1 MDFSSLAVL
10 SGIPAQDPY
19 NAVGLPIYATVAYG
33 FSGLEDGAYKFATN
47 QGYTYTRLQ
56 NPTVAALEARLTA
69 LEGALGAVC
78 LASGQAASF
87 ASLLALVRAGEEV
100 VASPGL
106 FGGTVGLLGQVFGLM
121 GVRVHFVEP
130 EVAAVRAVL
139 NEKTRA
145 VFVEVLGNPSLKLPD
160 LQGLARLCEE
170 HQVAL
175 VVDNTF
181 GAVGA
186 LARPLEHGTHVVV
199 HSLTKWAS
207 GHGSVLGGAVLSRE
221 TALWQRYPQFSS
233 PDAQGK
239 IPLGAVRPA
248 MFSGA
253 GAPAGAIALRD
264 GAVALQCLPALSGL
278 RDPNAAGGASQP
290 DALTLARWLQAQPQV
305 AWVRYPGLPG
315 DPAHPRAAQY
325 LRGGFGS
332 ILTFGLRGGP
342 RGASRFLAHLNIL
355 QAPNVGDARTLAV
368 HPWTTNPQP
377 YSGRSSL
384 GGGGGAGDDSAFG
397 GVGKPPGPPADAGR
411 GPPGSGGGWGMK
423 ISTLLQSGRPLFSF
437 EFFPP
442 KTPRARLR
450 CFAPC
455 TS

>member
-10 SGIPAQDPY
+10 SGLPAQDPY
-19 NAVGLPIYATVAYG
+19 NAVGVPIYATAAYG
-33 FSGLEDGAYKFATN
+33 FADLEDGAYKFATN
-47 QGYTYTRLQ
+47 QGYTYTRIQ

-106 FGGTVGLLGQVFGLM
+106 FGGTVGLLSQVFGLM

-186 LARPLEHGTHVVV
+186 LARPLEHGAHVVV

-207 GHGSVLGGAVLSRE
+207 GHGSILGGAVLSRE

-239 IPLGAVRPA
+239 IPWEQFGPRCFLERVRQLGLSLCGMVLSPFNAYLL
-248 MFSGA
+248 FQGLETLT
-253 GAPAGAIALRD
+253 LR
-264 GAVALQCLPALSGL
+264 VE
-278 RDPNAAGGASQP
+278 RASQT
-290 DALTLARWLQAQPQV
+290 ALTLARWLQAQPQV

-332 ILTFGLRGGP
+332 ILTFGIRGGME
-342 RGASRFLAHLNIL
+342 GASRFLAHLSIL

-368 HPWTTNPQP
+368 HPWTTTHSRIPEEA
-377 YSGRSSL
+377 RR
-384 GGGGGAGDDSAFG
+384 AA
-397 GVGKPPGPPADAGR
+397 GVGPEMIRLSVGLESPQDLQQMLAAG
-411 GPPGSGGGWGMK
+411 
-423 ISTLLQSGRPLFSF
+423 L
-437 EFFPP
+437 
-442 KTPRARLR
+442 RAVERVGHEG
-450 CFAPC
+450 
-455 TS
+455 

>member
-10 SGIPAQDPY
+10 SGLPAQDPY
-19 NAVGLPIYATVAYG
+19 NAVGLPIYATAAYG
-33 FSGLEDGAYKFATN
+33 FSDLEDGAYKFATN

-106 FGGTVGLLGQVFGLM
+106 FGGTVGLLNQVLGLM

-170 HQVAL
+170 HPVAL

-186 LARPLEHGTHVVV
+186 LARPLEHGAHVVV

-239 IPLGAVRPA
+239 IPWEQFGPRCFLERVRQLGLSLGGMVLSPFNAYLL
-248 MFSGA
+248 FQGLETL
-253 GAPAGAIALRD
+253 ALRVER
-264 GAVALQCLPALSGL
+264 ASQTALQ
-278 RDPNAAGGASQP
+278 
-290 DALTLARWLQAQPQV
+290 LADWLQAQPQV

-332 ILTFGLRGGP
+332 ILTFGLRGGLE
-342 RGASRFLAHLNIL
+342 GASRFLAHLNIL

-368 HPWTTNPQP
+368 HPRTTTHSRIPEEA
-377 YSGRSSL
+377 RR
-384 GGGGGAGDDSAFG
+384 AA
-397 GVGKPPGPPADAGR
+397 GVGLEMIRLSVGLESPQD
-411 GPPGSGGGWGMK
+411 
-423 ISTLLQSGRPLFSF
+423 LQQMLAEGLWAV
-437 EFFPP
+437 EQVGHEG
-442 KTPRARLR
+442 
-450 CFAPC
+450 
-455 TS
+455 

>member
-10 SGIPAQDPY
+10 SGLPEQDPY
-19 NAVGLPIYATVAYG
+19 NAVGVPIYATAAYG
-33 FSGLEDGAYKFATN
+33 FADLEDGAHKFATN

-87 ASLLALVRAGEEV
+87 ASLLALVRAGDEV

-106 FGGTVGLLGQVFGLM
+106 FGGTVGLLSQVFGLM

-170 HQVAL
+170 HPVAL

-186 LARPLEHGTHVVV
+186 LARPLEHGAHVVV

-207 GHGSVLGGAVLSRE
+207 GHGSILGGAVLSRE

-239 IPLGAVRPA
+239 IPWEQFGPRCFLERVRQLGLSLGGMVLSPFNAYLL
-248 MFSGA
+248 FQGLETLT
-253 GAPAGAIALRD
+253 LR
-264 GAVALQCLPALSGL
+264 VE
-278 RDPNAAGGASQP
+278 RASQT
-290 DALTLARWLQAQPQV
+290 ALTLARWLQAQPQV

-332 ILTFGLRGGP
+332 ILTFGIRGGME
-342 RGASRFLAHLNIL
+342 GASRFLAHLNIL

-368 HPWTTNPQP
+368 HPWTTTHSRIPEEA
-377 YSGRSSL
+377 RR
-384 GGGGGAGDDSAFG
+384 AA
-397 GVGKPPGPPADAGR
+397 GVGPEMIRLSVGLESPQDLQQMLAAG
-411 GPPGSGGGWGMK
+411 
-423 ISTLLQSGRPLFSF
+423 L
-437 EFFPP
+437 
-442 KTPRARLR
+442 RAVEQVGHEG
-450 CFAPC
+450 
-455 TS
+455 

>member
-10 SGIPAQDPY
+10 SGLPAQDPY
-19 NAVGLPIYATVAYG
+19 HAVGLPIYATAAYG
-33 FSGLEDGAYKFATN
+33 FTDLEDGAYKFATN
-47 QGYTYTRLQ
+47 QGYTYTRIQ

-87 ASLLALVRAGEEV
+87 ASLLALVRSGEEV

-106 FGGTVGLLGQVFGLM
+106 FGGTVGLLSQVFGLM

-130 EVAAVRAVL
+130 EVAAVRAAM

-186 LARPLEHGTHVVV
+186 LARPLEHGAHVVV

-207 GHGSVLGGAVLSRE
+207 GHGSILGGAVLSRE
-221 TALWQRYPQFSS
+221 TALWQHYPQFSS

-239 IPLGAVRPA
+239 IPWEQFGPRCFLERVRQLGLSLGGMVLSPFNAYLL
-248 MFSGA
+248 FQGLETLT
-253 GAPAGAIALRD
+253 LR
-264 GAVALQCLPALSGL
+264 LE
-278 RDPNAAGGASQP
+278 RASQT
-290 DALTLARWLQAQPQV
+290 ALILARWLQAQPQV
-305 AWVRYPGLPG
+305 VWVRYPGLPG

-332 ILTFGLRGGP
+332 IVTFGIRGGMEA
-342 RGASRFLAHLNIL
+342 ASRFLAHLNIL

-368 HPWTTNPQP
+368 HPWTTTHSRIPEEA
-377 YSGRSSL
+377 RR
-384 GGGGGAGDDSAFG
+384 AA
-397 GVGKPPGPPADAGR
+397 GVGPEMIRLSVGLESPQDLQQMLAAG
-411 GPPGSGGGWGMK
+411 
-423 ISTLLQSGRPLFSF
+423 L
-437 EFFPP
+437 
-442 KTPRARLR
+442 RAVEQVGHEG
-450 CFAPC
+450 
-455 TS
+455 

>member
-1 MDFSSLAVL
+1 M
-10 SGIPAQDPY
+10 
-19 NAVGLPIYATVAYG
+19 
-33 FSGLEDGAYKFATN
+33 
-47 QGYTYTRLQ
+47 
-56 NPTVAALEARLTA
+56 
-69 LEGALGAVC
+69 C

-106 FGGTVGLLGQVFGLM
+106 FGGTVGLLSQVFGLM

-186 LARPLEHGTHVVV
+186 LARPLEHGAHVVV

-207 GHGSVLGGAVLSRE
+207 GHGSILGGAVLSRE
-221 TALWQRYPQFSS
+221 TALWQHYPQFSS

-239 IPLGAVRPA
+239 IPWEQFGPRCFLERVRQLGLSLGGMVLSPFNAYLL
-248 MFSGA
+248 FQGLETLT
-253 GAPAGAIALRD
+253 LR
-264 GAVALQCLPALSGL
+264 LE
-278 RDPNAAGGASQP
+278 RASQT
-290 DALTLARWLQAQPQV
+290 ALILARWLQAQPQV
-305 AWVRYPGLPG
+305 VWVRYPGLPG

-332 ILTFGLRGGP
+332 IATFGLRGGLE
-342 RGASRFLAHLNIL
+342 GASRFLAHLNIL

-368 HPWTTNPQP
+368 HPWTTTHSRIPEEA
-377 YSGRSSL
+377 RR
-384 GGGGGAGDDSAFG
+384 AA
-397 GVGKPPGPPADAGR
+397 GVGPEMIRLSVGLESPQDLQQMLAAG
-411 GPPGSGGGWGMK
+411 
-423 ISTLLQSGRPLFSF
+423 L
-437 EFFPP
+437 
-442 KTPRARLR
+442 RALEQVGHEG
-450 CFAPC
+450 
-455 TS
+455 

>member
-106 FGGTVGLLGQVFGLM
+106 FGGTVGLLNQVLGLM

-170 HQVAL
+170 HPVAL

-186 LARPLEHGTHVVV
+186 LARPLEHGAHVVV

-239 IPLGAVRPA
+239 IPWEQFGPRCFLERVRQLGLSLGGMVLSPFNAYLL
-248 MFSGA
+248 FQGLETL
-253 GAPAGAIALRD
+253 ALRVER
-264 GAVALQCLPALSGL
+264 ASQTALQ
-278 RDPNAAGGASQP
+278 
-290 DALTLARWLQAQPQV
+290 LADWLQAQPQV

-332 ILTFGLRGGP
+332 ILTFGLRGGLE
-342 RGASRFLAHLNIL
+342 GASRFLAHLNIL

-368 HPWTTNPQP
+368 HPWTTTHSRIPEEA
-377 YSGRSSL
+377 RR
-384 GGGGGAGDDSAFG
+384 AA
-397 GVGKPPGPPADAGR
+397 GVGPEMIRLSVGLESPQDLQQMLAAG
-411 GPPGSGGGWGMK
+411 
-423 ISTLLQSGRPLFSF
+423 L
-437 EFFPP
+437 
-442 KTPRARLR
+442 RALEQVGHEG
-450 CFAPC
+450 
-455 TS
+455 

>member
-10 SGIPAQDPY
+10 SGLPAQDPY
-19 NAVGLPIYATVAYG
+19 NAVGVPIYATAAYG
-33 FSGLEDGAYKFATN
+33 FADLEDGAYKFATN

-239 IPLGAVRPA
+239 IPWEQYGPRCFLERVRQLGLSLCGMVLSPFNAYLL
-248 MFSGA
+248 FQGLETLT
-253 GAPAGAIALRD
+253 LR
-264 GAVALQCLPALSGL
+264 VE
-278 RDPNAAGGASQP
+278 RASQ
-290 DALTLARWLQAQPQV
+290 TR
-305 AWVRYPGLPG
+305 
-315 DPAHPRAAQY
+315 
-325 LRGGFGS
+325 
-332 ILTFGLRGGP
+332 
-342 RGASRFLAHLNIL
+342 
-355 QAPNVGDARTLAV
+355 
-368 HPWTTNPQP
+368 
-377 YSGRSSL
+377 
-384 GGGGGAGDDSAFG
+384 
-397 GVGKPPGPPADAGR
+397 
-411 GPPGSGGGWGMK
+411 
-423 ISTLLQSGRPLFSF
+423 
-437 EFFPP
+437 
-442 KTPRARLR
+442 
-450 CFAPC
+450 
-455 TS
+455 

>member
-10 SGIPAQDPY
+10 SGLPAQDPY
-19 NAVGLPIYATVAYG
+19 HAVGLPIYATAAYG
-33 FSGLEDGAYKFATN
+33 FTDLEDGAYKFATN
-47 QGYTYTRLQ
+47 QGYTYTRIQ

-87 ASLLALVRAGEEV
+87 ASLLALVRSGDEV

-106 FGGTVGLLGQVFGLM
+106 FGGTVGLLNQVFGLM

-130 EVAAVRAVL
+130 EVVAVRAVL

-186 LARPLEHGTHVVV
+186 LARPLEHGAHVVV

-207 GHGSVLGGAVLSRE
+207 GHGSILGGAVLSRE
-221 TALWQRYPQFSS
+221 TALWRHYPQFSS

-239 IPLGAVRPA
+239 IPWEQFGPRCFLERVRQLGLSLGGMVLSPFNAYLL
-248 MFSGA
+248 FQGLETLT
-253 GAPAGAIALRD
+253 LR
-264 GAVALQCLPALSGL
+264 LE
-278 RDPNAAGGASQP
+278 RASQT
-290 DALTLARWLQAQPQV
+290 ALILARWLQAQPQV
-305 AWVRYPGLPG
+305 VWVRYPGLPG

-332 ILTFGLRGGP
+332 IVTFGIRGGME
-342 RGASRFLAHLNIL
+342 GASRFLAHLNIL

-368 HPWTTNPQP
+368 HPWTTTHSRIPEEA
-377 YSGRSSL
+377 RR
-384 GGGGGAGDDSAFG
+384 AA
-397 GVGKPPGPPADAGR
+397 GVGPEMIRLSVGLESPQDLQQMLAAG
-411 GPPGSGGGWGMK
+411 
-423 ISTLLQSGRPLFSF
+423 L
-437 EFFPP
+437 
-442 KTPRARLR
+442 RAVEQVGHEG
-450 CFAPC
+450 
-455 TS
+455 

>member
-186 LARPLEHGTHVVV
+186 LARPLEHGAHVVV

-239 IPLGAVRPA
+239 IPWEQYGPRCFLERVRQLGLSLCGMVLSPFNAYLL
-248 MFSGA
+248 FQGLETLT
-253 GAPAGAIALRD
+253 LR
-264 GAVALQCLPALSGL
+264 VE
-278 RDPNAAGGASQP
+278 RASQT
-290 DALTLARWLQAQPQV
+290 ALTLARWLQAQPQV

-332 ILTFGLRGGP
+332 ILTFGLRGGLE
-342 RGASRFLAHLNIL
+342 GASRFLAHLNIL

-368 HPWTTNPQP
+368 HPWTTTHSRIPEEA
-377 YSGRSSL
+377 RR
-384 GGGGGAGDDSAFG
+384 AA
-397 GVGKPPGPPADAGR
+397 GVGPEMIRLSVGLESPQDLQQMLAAG
-411 GPPGSGGGWGMK
+411 
-423 ISTLLQSGRPLFSF
+423 L
-437 EFFPP
+437 
-442 KTPRARLR
+442 RAVEGVG
-450 CFAPC
+450 A
-455 TS
+455 